1 MVTLWKVVATIT
13 AWFLL
18 AGISI
23 TALIVSGDARF
34 SGDVTA
40 IILVPLVIGLFVTM
54 AIWLAGESD
63 KHEAAAVTDYE
74 KAKRQP
80 GDANTKLR
88 LLLELMDDDE
98 REAFKETLKRRVL
111 DDMTSGD
118 GELLA
123 DAATLESLLSDQPA
137 HLYRK

>member
-1 MVTLWKVVATIT
+1 MDTFWKMVTTIT
-13 AWFLL
+13 AWILL

-40 IILVPLVIGLFVTM
+40 VTLMPLIIGFLVTLVVWVGGDSKGQ
-54 AIWLAGESD
+54 ARPA
-63 KHEAAAVTDYE
+63 DYE

-80 GDANTKLR
+80 GDANTKLA

-123 DAATLESLLSDQPA
+123 DAATLESLLSDQSA
-137 HLYRK
+137 HQYHR